1 MGTHIFASD
10 SFSVFFFSSYSKF
23 TQIYVDV
30 YEEDTVNWSENNQN
44 EPSQKKEENTH
55 QAKTVL
61 SNTIVRVV
69 VYLLARIARI
79 SLAGETSKFI
89 PFSFMV

>member
-44 EPSQKKEENTH
+44 EPNKKRRKYTSSKNCIIQH
-55 QAKTVL
+55 
-61 SNTIVRVV
+61 NRVV

>member
-44 EPSQKKEENTH
+44 KPNKKKKNEKNCIIR
-55 QAKTVL
+55 QNRSCCCL
-61 SNTIVRVV
+61 SACSNSTNFV
-69 VYLLARIARI
+69 
-79 SLAGETSKFI
+79 GG
-89 PFSFMV
+89 